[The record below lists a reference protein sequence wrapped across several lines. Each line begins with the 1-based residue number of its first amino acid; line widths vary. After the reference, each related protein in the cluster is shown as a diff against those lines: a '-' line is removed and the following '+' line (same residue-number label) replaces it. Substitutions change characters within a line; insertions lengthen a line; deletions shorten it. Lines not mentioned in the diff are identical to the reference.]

1 MQVRLLTG
9 LSRVSIKILLLEDD
23 LLFGETI
30 VDLLEDE
37 GYAVEHFANG
47 QDALDATFREKFDL
61 YLLDINVPL
70 INGLSLLKEL
80 REAKDTTPTI
90 FLTSRK
96 DKESLE
102 EGFLNGGDDYIT
114 KPFDMDEML
123 LRIKAVL
130 RRSKKDEANCID
142 DFCYDEVHKTIRY
155 KGKVLELSQKEYGLL
170 LLFIKHINETLPKE
184 LIIDELWSSAEGG
197 SDGVVRV
204 YVNRLKQLLP
214 ELNIENVRGIGYK
227 LVS

>member
-1 MQVRLLTG
+1 MQEKRLTG
-9 LSRVSIKILLLEDD
+9 LLRVSIKILLLEDD
-23 LLFGETI
+23 LLFCETI

-37 GYAVEHFANG
+37 DYKVRYFANG
-47 QDALDATFREKFDL
+47 QDALDATFDDKFDL

-80 REAKDTTPTI
+80 REAQDMTPTI

-123 LRIKAVL
+123 LRVKAVL
-130 RRSKKDEANCID
+130 RRSKKEESKCIG

-155 KGKVLELSQKEYGLL
+155 KKETLLLSQKEYGLL
-170 LLFIKHINETLPKE
+170 LLFLKHYNETLPKE

-197 SDGVVRV
+197 SDGALRV
-204 YVNRLKQLLP
+204 YINRLKQLLP
-214 ELNIENVRGIGYK
+214 ELSIENVRGIGYK

>member
-37 GYAVEHFANG
+37 GYTVEHFANG

-80 REAKDTTPTI
+80 REAEDTTPTI

-142 DFCYDEVHKTIRY
+142 DFCYDELHKTIRY

-214 ELNIENVRGIGYK
+214 ELNIENVRGIGYR

>member
-1 MQVRLLTG
+1 MRVRQSIGRL
-9 LSRVSIKILLLEDD
+9 RVSIKILLLEDD

-30 VDLLEDE
+30 VDLLEEE
-37 GYAVEHFANG
+37 GYSVEHFANG
-47 QDALDATFREKFDL
+47 QDVLDATFSDKFDL

-70 INGLSLLKEL
+70 INGLSILKEL
-80 REAKDTTPTI
+80 READDTTPTI

-102 EGFLNGGDDYIT
+102 EGFLNGADDYIT

-130 RRSKKDEANCID
+130 RRSKKDEID
-142 DFCYDEVHKTIRY
+142 CVGDFCYDEKHKTIRY
-155 KGKVLELSQKEYGLL
+155 KEEILELSQKEYGLL
-170 LLFIKHINETLPKE
+170 LLFIKHINETVPKE
-184 LIIDELWSSAEGG
+184 LIIDELWSSLEGG
-197 SDGVVRV
+197 SEGALRV
-204 YVNRLKQLLP
+204 YINRLKQMLP
-214 ELNIENVRGIGYK
+214 ELCIENVRGIGYK

>member
-1 MQVRLLTG
+1 M
-9 LSRVSIKILLLEDD
+9 SIKILLLEDD

-37 GYAVEHFANG
+37 DYAVEHFANG

-80 REAKDTTPTI
+80 REAEDMTPTI

-102 EGFLNGGDDYIT
+102 EGFLYGGDDYIT

-142 DFCYDEVHKTIRY
+142 DFCYDDVHKTIRY

-197 SDGVVRV
+197 SNGVVRV

>member
-1 MQVRLLTG
+1 MQVRQLTG
-9 LSRVSIKILLLEDD
+9 QLRVSIKILLLEDD

-37 GYAVEHFANG
+37 GYSVEYVTNG
-47 QDALDATFREKFDL
+47 QDMLDVTFSKKFDL

-80 REAKDTTPTI
+80 REAEDITPAI

-102 EGFLNGGDDYIT
+102 DGFLNGCDDYIT

-130 RRSKKDEANCID
+130 RRSRKDEVVCIG
-142 DFCYDEVHKTIRY
+142 DFCYDERHKSIRY
-155 KGKVLELSQKEYGLL
+155 KEKLLELSQKEYGLL
-170 LLFIKHINETLPKE
+170 LLFLKNINETVPKE
-184 LIIDELWSSAEGG
+184 RIIDALWSSLEGG
-197 SDGVVRV
+197 SDGALRV
-204 YVNRLKQLLP
+204 YINRLKQMLP
-214 ELNIENVRGIGYK
+214 DVCIENVRGIGYR